1 MDIDLSLFPS
11 NWDIDNEEQFNY
23 YKKCL
28 PYMESEEDFDN
39 IIQKSSLFKFI
50 GIIVIHLPQISEVLI
65 FLIIFL
71 PLALIEVLKFDDTF
85 KMKKKIIYSILLTFL
100 CFIGFITFSSVKQ
113 INCSIIVK
121 YIPSDTFAIL
131 LFLFSSIFLCVPT
144 FKDIIYVENQKS
156 ETKATTNGMLK
167 MLEDEI
173 LLREFSEFCRKE
185 NCAENIL
192 FYQHYW
198 RYKKIFDNQRNSKIA
213 KSNNYHNINS
223 NIIVTSTYDYED
235 HDLVSQMSFDNNEA
249 SIYVEDNFSPNLIN
263 GIKEAQSN
271 SDNDMSKK
279 KYSNNGRKITKNDIL
294 LKEAKKLID
303 DFINTDS
310 KLEIN
315 IKDKTKKKIIYDF
328 SEIKNNELQQQDFKN
343 RLKSLFDDAYKE
355 VIESLFLNSY
365 NNYIILKKNKK
376 LADSMN

>member
-1 MDIDLSLFPS
+1 
-11 NWDIDNEEQFNY
+11 
-23 YKKCL
+23 
-28 PYMESEEDFDN
+28 
-39 IIQKSSLFKFI
+39 
-50 GIIVIHLPQISEVLI
+50 
-65 FLIIFL
+65 
-71 PLALIEVLKFDDTF
+71 
-85 KMKKKIIYSILLTFL
+85 
-100 CFIGFITFSSVKQ
+100 
-113 INCSIIVK
+113 
-121 YIPSDTFAIL
+121 
-131 LFLFSSIFLCVPT
+131 
-144 FKDIIYVENQKS
+144 
-156 ETKATTNGMLK
+156 
-167 MLEDEI
+167 
-173 LLREFSEFCRKE
+173 
-185 NCAENIL
+185 
-192 FYQHYW
+192 
-198 RYKKIFDNQRNSKIA
+198 
-213 KSNNYHNINS
+213 
-223 NIIVTSTYDYED
+223 
-235 HDLVSQMSFDNNEA
+235 MSFDNNEA

>member
-1 MDIDLSLFPS
+1 M
-11 NWDIDNEEQFNY
+11 
-23 YKKCL
+23 
-28 PYMESEEDFDN
+28 
-39 IIQKSSLFKFI
+39 IQ
-50 GIIVIHLPQISEVLI
+50 
-65 FLIIFL
+65 
-71 PLALIEVLKFDDTF
+71 
-85 KMKKKIIYSILLTFL
+85 
-100 CFIGFITFSSVKQ
+100 
-113 INCSIIVK
+113 
-121 YIPSDTFAIL
+121 
-131 LFLFSSIFLCVPT
+131 
-144 FKDIIYVENQKS
+144 
-156 ETKATTNGMLK
+156 
-167 MLEDEI
+167 
-173 LLREFSEFCRKE
+173 
-185 NCAENIL
+185 L

>member
-1 MDIDLSLFPS
+1 MILIIIIIIWYSFF
-11 NWDIDNEEQFNY
+11 I
-23 YKKCL
+23 
-28 PYMESEEDFDN
+28 N
-39 IIQKSSLFKFI
+39 II
-50 GIIVIHLPQISEVLI
+50 G
-65 FLIIFL
+65 
-71 PLALIEVLKFDDTF
+71 
-85 KMKKKIIYSILLTFL
+85 
-100 CFIGFITFSSVKQ
+100 
-113 INCSIIVK
+113 
-121 YIPSDTFAIL
+121 
-131 LFLFSSIFLCVPT
+131 
-144 FKDIIYVENQKS
+144 DI
-156 ETKATTNGMLK
+156 
-167 MLEDEI
+167 
-173 LLREFSEFCRKE
+173 
-185 NCAENIL
+185 
-192 FYQHYW
+192 
-198 RYKKIFDNQRNSKIA
+198 KKIFDNQRNSKIA

-376 LADSMN
+376 LADSMNWN